1 MVNYICVYCKK
12 YFKKKS
18 YYDAHI
24 NIKKNCKLLFD
35 EKIITFKNFSKERL
49 ISEYFNAS
57 AAIIANKN
65 NIIFDQKSYKNI
77 LQNYK
82 NLHYYKKFKKKSLR
96 CEKCNI
102 YFSRIDNLNRH
113 LNNSC
118 KEEKN
123 KNKIIQN
130 ITNIKTNI
138 INNNTNNITINLIP
152 FDSVRYENLP
162 TNLRKNL
169 LETPGLSIQKLILYE
184 HFNKNK
190 SNQLN
195 ILYCN
200 RRDSK
205 MLIYDESE
213 LSNNGWSTRNK
224 DEICEIILNKAV
236 YAIEDVINDND
247 ENNNNLQIKDYKI
260 DAITRLIKD
269 VDNEKKFRK
278 EIKENIYDICYDNKN
293 IVKNNKNKCISI

>member
-1 MVNYICVYCKK
+1 MTLYPILLIILIVLLILSAILIATSSFLLSYGDKKLIKKGGNNAQYIIDNY
-12 YFKKKS
+12 
-18 YYDAHI
+18 
-24 NIKKNCKLLFD
+24 IKKN
-35 EKIITFKNFSKERL
+35 N
-49 ISEYFNAS
+49 
-57 AAIIANKN
+57 N
-65 NIIFDQKSYKNI
+65 NITDSATAKKIWKALSTADTADTYIIRIGELYKLSNI
-77 LQNYK
+77 LIQ
-82 NLHYYKKFKKKSLR
+82 
-96 CEKCNI
+96 
-102 YFSRIDNLNRH
+102 
-113 LNNSC
+113 
-118 KEEKN
+118 
-123 KNKIIQN
+123 KI
-130 ITNIKTNI
+130 
-138 INNNTNNITINLIP
+138 TNNITINLIP
-152 FDSVRYENLP
+152 FDSVRYEKLP

-190 SNQLN
+190 PNQLN